1 MKKKYLL
8 LVGLMVLLIPISV
21 KAENKIYFE
30 NNKMDVFPGTTYDVN
45 IKVNSDKPFTE
56 VGFNVITTSE
66 SVKLLSV
73 VTNKDFKNSSEDAYY
88 LTSSKAQR
96 SGTTIATVTFKLSSP
111 IENNSKK
118 TIKIV
123 EQSLVSDQ
131 EYELANSKLSLTT
144 NKKESVDLIKLSSK
158 IAPFEFDSKTLSYQ
172 VKVKEDVKLFDLV
185 AVPEDPEAKVIISN
199 QELTLR
205 KNIITARVT
214 REGLNDK
221 IYRVTVIKETSE
233 NNSLKIEKNKENDK
247 KEASIIK
254 RKWLPIIICLF
265 SVLLADLVF
274 VKRTNK

>member
-8 LVGLMVLLIPISV
+8 LAGLMVLFIPISV

-30 NNKMDVFPGTTYDVN
+30 NNKMDIFPGTTYDID

-66 SVKLLSV
+66 SIEVLNV
-73 VTNKDFKNSSEDAYY
+73 VTSKDFLNSSDNAYY
-88 LTSSKAQR
+88 LTSDRVQK
-96 SGTTIATVTFKLSSP
+96 SGTTVATITFKTNNP
-111 IENNSKK
+111 IDADSKN

-123 EQSLVSDQ
+123 ESSLVSDQ

-144 NKKESVDLIKLSSK
+144 SKKESVDLIKLSSK

-172 VKVKEDVKLFDLV
+172 VKVKEDVKEFDLV
-185 AVPEDPEAKVIISN
+185 AVPEDPEAKVVISN
-199 QELTLR
+199 QELELR

-221 IYRVTVIKETSE
+221 VYRVTVIKDIQED
-233 NNSLKIEKNKENDK
+233 NSAKIERDTEKDR
-247 KEASIIK
+247 KEASLVK
-254 RKWLPIIICLF
+254 RKWLPIIIGLF
-265 SVLLADLVF
+265 SVLLVDLVF
-274 VKRTNK
+274 IKRSKN